1 MRKIKIDNWKAKIP
15 IKDKEGNITDSK
27 DVDENLLIAF
37 NMLLGLKKPEELP
50 RGLEKFRIFGKLS
63 EAFDKVDKTNV
74 LEVEEREYNFLKELI
89 EKDIPSAWGMNKEL
103 SKAVNDFLNAKEE
116 WRRDNNAYN
125 KRTNSF

>member
-116 WRRDNNAYN
+116 
-125 KRTNSF
+125 